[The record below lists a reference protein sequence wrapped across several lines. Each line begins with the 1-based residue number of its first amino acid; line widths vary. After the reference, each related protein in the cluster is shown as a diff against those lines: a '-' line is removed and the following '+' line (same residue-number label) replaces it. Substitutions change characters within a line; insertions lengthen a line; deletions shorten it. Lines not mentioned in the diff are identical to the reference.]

1 MISKSQ
7 SNQHFKIMKSKFR
20 YCRLSSTQKQL
31 LDLYAMEYGIIPP
44 SFYFENRNTEFP
56 LAKTISSMNKDDARA
71 FKRKFRKL
79 KRKVSKLKKYS
90 ALTVSEAGIAYLFEE
105 KYNVE

>member
-7 SNQHFKIMKSKFR
+7 SNQHFKTMKSKFR
-20 YCRLSSTQKQL
+20 YCRLSPSQKQL
-31 LDLYAMEYGIIPP
+31 LDLYAMEYGIFPP
-44 SFYFENRNTEFP
+44 SYYCQQEIQFP
-56 LAKTISSMNKDDARA
+56 LNKLISSMDKDEARV

-79 KRKVSKLKKYS
+79 KRKVRKLKKYNEL
-90 ALTVSEAGIAYLFEE
+90 AVSEAGIAYLFEE